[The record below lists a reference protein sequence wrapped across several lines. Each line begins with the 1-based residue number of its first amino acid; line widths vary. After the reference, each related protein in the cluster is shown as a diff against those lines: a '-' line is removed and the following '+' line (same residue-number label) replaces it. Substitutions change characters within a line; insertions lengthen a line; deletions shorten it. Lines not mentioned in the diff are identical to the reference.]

1 MKSRKFKGMYLKLNQ
16 VNDKDVIDRLDEQEN
31 KQGYIKGLIRD
42 DISLDGLRDAF
53 RSGMTKVKEGT
64 KEDFI
69 NGYGGMEDESANK

>member
-53 RSGMTKVKEGT
+53 KSGMTKVEGS
-64 KEDFI
+64 K
-69 NGYGGMEDESANK
+69 DEQCDNDKSDEG